1 MTKLLYIGKDSVDML
16 IQLLVWH
23 GVKIRSLP

>member
-1 MTKLLYIGKDSVDML
+1 MTGILYIGKDNVDML
-16 IQLLVWH
+16 IQLLMRH

>member
-1 MTKLLYIGKDSVDML
+1 MTRLLYIGRGTVDML
-16 IQLLVWH
+16 IKPLMWH

>member
-1 MTKLLYIGKDSVDML
+1 MTGILYIGKDNVDML
-16 IQLLVWH
+16 IQPLMRH